1 MCKFSPA
8 YYVSENRC
16 KDTININKLYVLENF
31 SRVKKC
37 QSADYQ
43 ILDFLFW
50 KTLFRMSF
58 LKLFRFVTL
67 PS

>member
-8 YYVSENRC
+8 NFVPKIVC
-16 KDTININKLYVLENF
+16 KDTTNINKLYVLENF

-43 ILDFLFW
+43 LLDFSFW
-50 KTLFRMSF
+50 KTLFQIQF
-58 LKLFRFVTL
+58 PKLFHFVTL
-67 PS
+67 SS